1 MAEGENILSVN
12 FAVSLMRP
20 AAADKIR
27 GEGRVIKTGKT
38 LYFCE
43 TVIFDAND
51 PERKPIMTASITLAV
66 V

>member
-1 MAEGENILSVN
+1 
-12 FAVSLMRP
+12 MRP

-27 GEGRVIKTGKT
+27 GEGRVIKAGKT

-43 TVIFDAND
+43 TVIFDADD

-66 V
+66 I